1 MSEQDWLNK
10 YEEKYKDDPEYI
22 AEGIFLET
30 VEQILAVMDYH
41 NISKSELAERMG
53 VSRAYISKLFNNS
66 TNLTLETLAKI
77 GLALG
82 VPIGITVGTGAPRLH
97 KITAET
103 TRMHYHAKR
112 GQQPDFSKLTKQHP
126 EQDDE
131 SQTGA
136 AAA

>member
-1 MSEQDWLNK
+1 MSDQEWLEQF
-10 YEEKYKDDPEYI
+10 EEKYKDDPEYV

-30 VEQILAVMDYH
+30 MEKILAVMDYH
-41 NISKSELAERMG
+41 NISKAELAERMS

-82 VPIGITVGTGAPRLH
+82 VPVGISIGTGAPQLH
-97 KITAET
+97 KITLET
-103 TRMHYHAKR
+103 TKKHRSVKR
-112 GQQPDFSKLTKQHP
+112 AQQPDFSRLTEKKL
-126 EQDDE
+126 ERDDE
-131 SQTGA
+131 SKTCA